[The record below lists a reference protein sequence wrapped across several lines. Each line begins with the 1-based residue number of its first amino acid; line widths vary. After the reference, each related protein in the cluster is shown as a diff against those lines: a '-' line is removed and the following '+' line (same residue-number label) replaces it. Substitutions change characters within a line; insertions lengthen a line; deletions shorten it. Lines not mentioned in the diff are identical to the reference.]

1 MKLHTI
7 IFLCFI
13 VYGMINP
20 IRGEEPKTLPIGAI
34 APDFSLPG
42 IDGRIYSLEDFHD
55 SAVLVIIFTANHC
68 PTAQA
73 YEQKILDLYYDFAPK
88 GAAFVLVSPN
98 SPDALCLEEL
108 GYSDLG
114 DSFEEMK
121 IRAAERNFP
130 MPYLFDGEKQEM
142 SRKYGPTAT
151 PHVFIFDSFRKLRY
165 TGRID
170 DTENPYIKPNR
181 EDAREALQALLE
193 GKPVPVE
200 KTKTF
205 GCSIKWAEKA
215 EWRKKLD
222 AEWEAKPVVL
232 KDISAEEIRQLL
244 QNKTDRYLLVNVW
257 ATWCGPC
264 IVELPE
270 LIKIQRMYGN
280 RNFALVTISADA
292 IKNKPQVLAFLKNKH
307 IAVNNYIY
315 NGSDKYILMDAID
328 KNWSGAL
335 PYILFI
341 EPGGEVIYAYQGAID
356 PLQIKKLIIS
366 KLGRYY
372 ADDNK

>member
-1 MKLHTI
+1 MKAGFLFVTWLITI
-7 IFLCFI
+7 FI
-13 VYGMINP
+13 TNP
-20 IRGEEPKTLPIGAI
+20 ARAEEPKTLPIGSV

-42 IDGRIYSLEDFHD
+42 IDGKAYSLNDFRD
-55 SAVLVIIFTANHC
+55 SAILVIIFTANHC

-98 SPDALCLEEL
+98 NPDALCLEEL

-130 MPYLFDGEKQEM
+130 MPYLYDGETQEM

-170 DTENPYIKPNR
+170 DTENPYIKPSK
-181 EDAREALQALLE
+181 EDAREALQSLLE
-193 GKPVPVE
+193 GNPVPVE

-222 AEWEAKPVVL
+222 AEWKARPVVL
-232 KDISAEEIRQLL
+232 KDISANGISQLL
-244 QNKTDRYLLVNVW
+244 KNTSDKYMLVNVW

-280 RNFALVTISADA
+280 RNFSLVTISADA
-292 IKNKPQVLAFLKNKH
+292 FKNKPQVLAFLKEKH
-307 IAVNNYIY
+307 AAVQNYIY
-315 NGSDKYILMDAID
+315 NGSDKYKLIDAVD

-335 PYILFI
+335 PYTMFI
-341 EPGGEVIYAYQGAID
+341 APGGEVLYAYQGAID
-356 PLQIKKLIIS
+356 PLQVKKLIIS

-372 ADDNK
+372 ADDSR